1 MMKLKLF
8 PLGIVAFPSKFV
20 PLHIFEERYKK
31 LINECIDQNSE
42 FGVVYQDKN
51 GLADVGCTV
60 TVTKLLNKYHD
71 GRMDIIT
78 QGKKIFK
85 LKDQEV
91 IDDIAIGDIS
101 ILPEIKPLPSEIFD
115 PLKEKYLKLL
125 IILGLKENINRHL
138 AKNTTFELLEMIE
151 LSPKFELELISI
163 NSENKRAEILNQF
176 FNSLLNQSSQFNSN
190 ERFQS

>member
-91 IDDIAIGDIS
+91 IDDITIGDIS
-101 ILPEIKPLPSEIFD
+101 ILPEIKPLPSKIFD

>member
-60 TVTKLLNKYHD
+60 TVTKLLNKYPD

-85 LKDQEV
+85 LKDQAV
-91 IDDIAIGDIS
+91 IDDITIGDIS
-101 ILPEIKPLPSEIFD
+101 ILPEIKPLPREIFD

-163 NSENKRAEILNQF
+163 NSENKRAGVLNQF

>member
-60 TVTKLLNKYHD
+60 TVTKLLNKYPD

-85 LKDQEV
+85 LKDQAV
-91 IDDIAIGDIS
+91 IDDITIGDVN

>member
-1 MMKLKLF
+1 
-8 PLGIVAFPSKFV
+8 
-20 PLHIFEERYKK
+20 
-31 LINECIDQNSE
+31 
-42 FGVVYQDKN
+42 
-51 GLADVGCTV
+51 
-60 TVTKLLNKYHD
+60 
-71 GRMDIIT
+71 MDIIT

-85 LKDQEV
+85 LKDQAV
-91 IDDIAIGDIS
+91 IDDITIGDIS

>member
-1 MMKLKLF
+1 MKLKLF
-8 PLGIVAFPSKFV
+8 PLGIIAFPSKFV

-42 FGVVYQDKN
+42 FGVVYQDTN

-60 TVTKLLNKYHD
+60 AVTKLLNKYPD

-78 QGKKIFK
+78 RGKKIFK
-85 LKDQEV
+85 LKDQVV
-91 IDDIAIGDIS
+91 IDDITIGDVN
-101 ILPEIKPLPSEIFD
+101 ILPEIKSLPSEIFD